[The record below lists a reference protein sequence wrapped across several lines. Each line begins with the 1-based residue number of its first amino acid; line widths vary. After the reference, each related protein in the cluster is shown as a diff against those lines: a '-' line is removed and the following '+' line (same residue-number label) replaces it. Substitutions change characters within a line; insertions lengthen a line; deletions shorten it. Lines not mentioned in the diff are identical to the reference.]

1 MPNKQNTKQMKK
13 TILAFCA
20 IAALASC
27 NNKSGSNAVDNYKKL
42 FDKSMNS
49 KDFPTAIVAA
59 QMILIEDSTQI
70 LYADTLP
77 ELYVATNNIMACN
90 DATAASLKRNPNNE
104 RLLLIKA
111 LCAEQMGNTE
121 EQMSVYNQLYALNKK
136 PEYLYR
142 ITAAQFGTGN
152 FKAVEN
158 NLKELDQ
165 LAETTKDSIDF
176 MLSETEKQKVP
187 LKAALY
193 NMRAIMA
200 AQKDRDM
207 LSAKKYFE
215 AAIREFPDFIVAK
228 EYYKRLMTGGK

>member
-1 MPNKQNTKQMKK
+1 MKK
-13 TILAFCA
+13 IIIA
-20 IAALASC
+20 ICVFLSINSC
-27 NNKSGSNAVDNYKKL
+27 NNKSSNAIESYKKL

-59 QMILIEDSTQI
+59 QLILIDDSTEV

-77 ELYVATNNIMACN
+77 ELYAATNNIYACN
-90 DATAASLKRNPNNE
+90 DAATNALKRNPKSE
-104 RLLLIKA
+104 RYLLIKA
-111 LCAEQMGNTE
+111 LCAEQLGNME
-121 EQMSVYNQLYALNKK
+121 EQMSIYNQLYAINKK

-142 ITAAQFGTGN
+142 ITAAHFGSAN
-152 FKAVEN
+152 FQAVEN
-158 NLKELDQ
+158 NLKELDEM
-165 LAETTKDSIDF
+165 AKNSKDSIDF
-176 MLSETEKQKVP
+176 MISESEKQKVP
-187 LKAALY
+187 LKAALL

-228 EYYKRLMTGGK
+228 EFYKRLMSGNKQ

>member
-1 MPNKQNTKQMKK
+1 MKK
-13 TILAFCA
+13 IIIA
-20 IAALASC
+20 ICVFVSISSC
-27 NNKSGSNAVDNYKKL
+27 SNKSSNAIESYKKL

-59 QMILIEDSTQI
+59 QLILIDDSTEV

-77 ELYVATNNIMACN
+77 ELYAATNNIYACN
-90 DATAASLKRNPNNE
+90 DAATNALKRNPKSE
-104 RLLLIKA
+104 RYLLIKA
-111 LCAEQMGNTE
+111 LCAEQLGNME
-121 EQMSVYNQLYALNKK
+121 EQMSIYNQLYAINKK

-142 ITAAQFGTGN
+142 ITAAHFGSAN
-152 FKAVEN
+152 FQAVEN
-158 NLKELDQ
+158 NLKELDEM
-165 LAETTKDSIDF
+165 AKNSKDSIDF
-176 MLSETEKQKVP
+176 MISESEKQKVP
-187 LKAALY
+187 LKAALL

-228 EYYKRLMTGGK
+228 EFYKRLMSGNKQ

>member
-1 MPNKQNTKQMKK
+1 MKK
-13 TILAFCA
+13 IIIA
-20 IAALASC
+20 ICVFVSLTAC
-27 NNKSGSNAVDNYKKL
+27 NNKSSNSIESYKKL

-59 QMILIEDSTQI
+59 QLILINDSTEV

-77 ELYVATNNIMACN
+77 ELYAATNNIYACN
-90 DATAASLKRNPNNE
+90 DAAANALKRNPKSE
-104 RLLLIKA
+104 RYLLIKA
-111 LCAEQMGNTE
+111 LCAEQLGNME
-121 EQMSVYNQLYALNKK
+121 EQMSIYNQLYAINKK

-142 ITAAQFGTGN
+142 ITAAHFGSAN
-152 FKAVEN
+152 FQAVEN
-158 NLKELDQ
+158 NLRELDEM
-165 LAETTKDSIDF
+165 AKNSKDSIDF
-176 MLSETEKQKVP
+176 MISESEKQKVP
-187 LKAALY
+187 LKAALL

-228 EYYKRLMTGGK
+228 EFYKRLMSGNKQ

>member
-1 MPNKQNTKQMKK
+1 MKK
-13 TILAFCA
+13 IILAFYA

-27 NNKSGSNAVDNYKKL
+27 NNKSGSKAVDNYKKL

-90 DATAASLKRNPNNE
+90 DAAAAAIKRNPKSE

-111 LCAEQMGNTE
+111 LCAEQMGNIE
-121 EQMSVYNQLYALNKK
+121 EQMSIYNQLYSLNKK

-142 ITAAQFGTGN
+142 ITATHFGTGN

-165 LAETTKDSIDF
+165 LALTTSDSIDF
-176 MLSETEKQKVP
+176 MISETEKQKVP
-187 LKAALY
+187 LKAALF

-215 AAIREFPDFIVAK
+215 AAIREYPDFIVAK

>member
-1 MPNKQNTKQMKK
+1 MKK
-13 TILAFCA
+13 IILAFCA
-20 IAALASC
+20 ISALAAC
-27 NNKSGSNAVDNYKKL
+27 NNKSGSGAINNYKKL

-49 KDFPTAIVAA
+49 KDFSTAIVAA

-77 ELYVATNNIMACN
+77 ELYAATNNIMACN
-90 DATAASLKRNPNNE
+90 DATTAAIKRNPTSE

-111 LCAEQMGNTE
+111 LCAEQMGNVD
-121 EQMSVYNQLYALNKK
+121 EQMTTYNQLYALNKK

-142 ITAAQFGTGN
+142 ITAAHFGTGN

-165 LAETTKDSIDF
+165 LALTTKDSIDF
-176 MLSETEKQKVP
+176 MVSESEKQKVP
-187 LKAALY
+187 LKAALL

-207 LSAKKYFE
+207 ASAKKYFE

-228 EYYKRLMTGGK
+228 EYYKRLMTGGR

>member
-1 MPNKQNTKQMKK
+1 MKK
-13 TILAFCA
+13 IIIA
-20 IAALASC
+20 ICVIVSLTSC
-27 NNKSGSNAVDNYKKL
+27 NNKSSNAIESYKKL

-59 QMILIEDSTQI
+59 QLILIDDSTEV

-77 ELYVATNNIMACN
+77 ELYAATNNIYACN
-90 DATAASLKRNPNNE
+90 DAATNALKRNPKSE
-104 RLLLIKA
+104 RYLLIKA
-111 LCAEQMGNTE
+111 LCAEQLGNME
-121 EQMSVYNQLYALNKK
+121 EQMSIYNQLYAINKK

-142 ITAAQFGTGN
+142 ITAAHFGSAN
-152 FKAVEN
+152 FQAVEN
-158 NLKELDQ
+158 NLKELDEM
-165 LAETTKDSIDF
+165 AKNSKDSIDF
-176 MLSETEKQKVP
+176 MISESEKQKVP
-187 LKAALY
+187 LKAALL

-228 EYYKRLMTGGK
+228 EFYKRLMSGNKQ

>member
-1 MPNKQNTKQMKK
+1 MKK
-13 TILAFCA
+13 II
-20 IAALASC
+20 IALCVFVSLTSC
-27 NNKSGSNAVDNYKKL
+27 NNKSSNSIESYKKL

-59 QMILIEDSTQI
+59 QLILINDSNEV

-77 ELYVATNNIMACN
+77 ELYAATNNIYACN
-90 DATAASLKRNPNNE
+90 DAAANALKRNPKSE
-104 RLLLIKA
+104 RYLLIKA
-111 LCAEQMGNTE
+111 LCAEQLGNME
-121 EQMSVYNQLYALNKK
+121 EQMSIYNQLYAINKK

-142 ITAAQFGTGN
+142 ITAAHFGSAN
-152 FKAVEN
+152 FQAVEN
-158 NLKELDQ
+158 NLKELDEM
-165 LAETTKDSIDF
+165 AKNSKDSIDF
-176 MLSETEKQKVP
+176 MISESEKQKVP
-187 LKAALY
+187 LKAALL

-228 EYYKRLMTGGK
+228 EFYKRLMSGNKQ

>member
-1 MPNKQNTKQMKK
+1 MKK
-13 TILAFCA
+13 IIIVICVFVSLT
-20 IAALASC
+20 SC
-27 NNKSGSNAVDNYKKL
+27 NNNSSNSNESYKKL

-59 QMILIEDSTQI
+59 QLILINDSTEV

-77 ELYVATNNIMACN
+77 ELYAATNNIYACN
-90 DATAASLKRNPNNE
+90 DAAENALKRSPKSE
-104 RLLLIKA
+104 RYLLIKA
-111 LCAEQMGNTE
+111 LCAEQLGNME
-121 EQMSVYNQLYALNKK
+121 EQMSIYNQLYAINKK

-142 ITAAQFGTGN
+142 ITAAHFGSAN
-152 FKAVEN
+152 FQAVEN
-158 NLKELDQ
+158 NLKELDEM
-165 LAETTKDSIDF
+165 AKTSKDSIDF
-176 MLSETEKQKVP
+176 MISESEKQKVP
-187 LKAALY
+187 LKAALL

-228 EYYKRLMTGGK
+228 EFYKRLMSGNKQ

>member
-1 MPNKQNTKQMKK
+1 MKKMKK
-13 TILAFCA
+13 TILALCTIA
-20 IAALASC
+20 IIASC
-27 NNKSGSNAVDNYKKL
+27 NNKSGSSGAINNYKKL

-49 KDFPTAIVAA
+49 KDFSTAIVAA
-59 QMILIEDSTQI
+59 QLILVEDSTLL

-77 ELYVATNNIMACN
+77 ELYAATNNIMACN
-90 DATAASLKRNPNNE
+90 DATAAAIKRNPTSE

-111 LCAEQMGNTE
+111 LCAEQIGDVA
-121 EQMSVYNQLYALNKK
+121 EQMSTYNQLYSINKK

-142 ITAAQFGTGN
+142 ITAAHFGTGN

-165 LAETTKDSIDF
+165 LALTTKDSIDF
-176 MLSETEKQKVP
+176 MISESEKQKVP
-187 LKAALY
+187 LKAALL

-207 LSAKKYFE
+207 ASAKKYFE

-228 EYYKRLMTGGK
+228 EYYKRLMNGGK

>member
-1 MPNKQNTKQMKK
+1 MKK

-20 IAALASC
+20 IAALTSC
-27 NNKSGSNAVDNYKKL
+27 NNKTGSNGNLDNYKKL

-49 KDFPTAIVAA
+49 KDFNTAIVAA
-59 QMILIEDSTQI
+59 QLILTEDSSLT
-70 LYADTLP
+70 LYGDTLP
-77 ELYVATNNIMACN
+77 ELYAATNNIMACD
-90 DATAASLKRNPNNE
+90 DAVTTALKRNPKSE
-104 RLLLIKA
+104 RFLLLKA
-111 LCAEQMGNTE
+111 LCAEQLGKVD
-121 EQMSVYNQLYALNKK
+121 EQMSLYNQLYAINKK

-142 ITAAQFGTGN
+142 ITAAEFGTGN

-165 LAETTKDSIDF
+165 LALTTKDSIDF

-187 LKAALY
+187 LKAALL

>member
-1 MPNKQNTKQMKK
+1 
-13 TILAFCA
+13 
-20 IAALASC
+20 
-27 NNKSGSNAVDNYKKL
+27 
-42 FDKSMNS
+42 MNS

-77 ELYVATNNIMACN
+77 ELYAATNNIMACN
-90 DATAASLKRNPNNE
+90 DAAGEALKRNPKSE

-111 LCAEQMGNTE
+111 LCAEQMGNVD
-121 EQMSVYNQLYALNKK
+121 EQMSIYNQLYAINKK

-142 ITAAQFGTGN
+142 ITAAHFGTGN

-207 LSAKKYFE
+207 ASAKKYFE
-215 AAIREFPDFIVAK
+215 AAIREFPDFVVAK
-228 EYYKRLMTGGK
+228 EYYKRLMSGGR

>member
-1 MPNKQNTKQMKK
+1 MKK
-13 TILAFCA
+13 II
-20 IAALASC
+20 IALCVFVSLTSC
-27 NNKSGSNAVDNYKKL
+27 NNKSSNSIESYKKL

-59 QMILIEDSTQI
+59 QLILINDSNEV

-77 ELYVATNNIMACN
+77 DLYAATNNINACN
-90 DATAASLKRNPNNE
+90 AAAANALKRNPKSE
-104 RLLLIKA
+104 RYLLIKA
-111 LCAEQMGNTE
+111 LCAEQLGNME
-121 EQMSVYNQLYALNKK
+121 EQMSIYNQLYAINKK

-142 ITAAQFGTGN
+142 ITAAHFGSAN
-152 FKAVEN
+152 FQAVEN
-158 NLKELDQ
+158 NLKELDEM
-165 LAETTKDSIDF
+165 AKNSKDSIDF
-176 MLSETEKQKVP
+176 MISESEKQKVP
-187 LKAALY
+187 LKAALL

-228 EYYKRLMTGGK
+228 EFYKRLMSGNKQ

>member
-1 MPNKQNTKQMKK
+1 MKK
-13 TILAFCA
+13 IIITICVFVSLT
-20 IAALASC
+20 SC
-27 NNKSGSNAVDNYKKL
+27 NNKSSNSIESYKKL

-59 QMILIEDSTQI
+59 QLILINDSTEV

-77 ELYVATNNIMACN
+77 ELYAATNNIFACN
-90 DATAASLKRNPNNE
+90 DAATNALKRNPKSE
-104 RLLLIKA
+104 RYLLIKA
-111 LCAEQMGNTE
+111 LCAEQLGNME
-121 EQMSVYNQLYALNKK
+121 EQMSIYNQLYAINKK

-142 ITAAQFGTGN
+142 ITAAHFGSAN
-152 FKAVEN
+152 FQAVEN
-158 NLKELDQ
+158 NLKELDEM
-165 LAETTKDSIDF
+165 AKNSKDSIDF
-176 MLSETEKQKVP
+176 MISESEKQKVP
-187 LKAALY
+187 LKAALL

-228 EYYKRLMTGGK
+228 EFYKRLMSGNKQ